1 MSRLVFRDFDEF
13 ADSIAGVAG
22 RFVPTARSSTE
33 WWIDLVPAG
42 ALSLQH
48 LQIGGSSTFAGDG
61 RSRCFTLGIP
71 MTKPQFIRIDGQR
84 LDANAF
90 IMLKENQPFTFAGH
104 EVVRWAGVTLPVDHP
119 SIGPELLE
127 KLHASDGVYTRTDP
141 LRLEQLR
148 WLVGRIC
155 CGNPTIDLS
164 DPAAAKMAEQE
175 ISSVAVR
182 ALERSLRLQLRPIG
196 RPHLSRERV
205 IARALE
211 LIRDHDGQPLFTND
225 LCRAAGVS
233 ERTLRNTF
241 NEYFGVGPIRLLKMR
256 QLREIR
262 AALLAA
268 DPLHETVA
276 SIAGRF
282 GVWDFSL
289 FARNYK
295 RLFGES
301 PSQTLRAPA
310 DSSEHTDDVS
320 WLGYAVR
327 KFADDLPYAVP
338 RSSAAAAAPLHTG
351 SNEQ

>member
-22 RFVPTARSSTE
+22 RFVPTARSITE

-61 RSRCFTLGIP
+61 QTGCFTLGIP

-84 LDANAF
+84 LDANSF

-104 EVVRWAGVTLPVDHP
+104 EVVRWAGVTLPVDHQ

-127 KLHASDGVYTRTDP
+127 KLHASDGACTRTDP

-148 WLVGRIC
+148 WLIGRIC

-175 ISSVAVR
+175 ISAVAVR

-211 LIRDHDGQPLFTND
+211 LIRAHDGQPLFTSD

-268 DPLHETVA
+268 DPAHETVA

-301 PSQTLRAPA
+301 PSQTLRTPA
-310 DSSEHTDDVS
+310 GSSEHTDDVS
-320 WLGYAVR
+320 WLNYAVR
-327 KFADDLPYAVP
+327 KFADDMLYGVP
-338 RSSAAAAAPLHTG
+338 RSMAAAATPLHTG

>member
-22 RFVPTARSSTE
+22 RFVPTARSITE

-61 RSRCFTLGIP
+61 QHGCFTLGIP
-71 MTKPQFIRIDGQR
+71 MTKAQFIRIDGQR
-84 LDANAF
+84 LDANSF
-90 IMLKENQPFTFAGH
+90 IMLKENQPFTFAGQG
-104 EVVRWAGVTLPVDHP
+104 VVRWAGVTLPVNHQA
-119 SIGPELLE
+119 IGPELLE
-127 KLHASDGVYTRTDP
+127 KLHASDGACTRTDP
-141 LRLEQLR
+141 MRLEQLR
-148 WLVGRIC
+148 WLLGRIC

-175 ISSVAVR
+175 ISAVAVR

-211 LIRDHDGQPLFTND
+211 LIRAHDGQPLFTSD

-262 AALLAA
+262 AALLSA
-268 DPLHETVA
+268 DPAHETVA

-301 PSQTLRAPA
+301 PSQTLRTPA
-310 DSSEHTDDVS
+310 GSSEHPDEVS

-327 KFADDLPYAVP
+327 KFPDDLLYAEP
-338 RSSAAAAAPLHTG
+338 RSAAAAATPLHTG

>member
-1 MSRLVFRDFDEF
+1 
-13 ADSIAGVAG
+13 
-22 RFVPTARSSTE
+22 
-33 WWIDLVPAG
+33 
-42 ALSLQH
+42 LQ
-48 LQIGGSSTFAGDG
+48 
-61 RSRCFTLGIP
+61 
-71 MTKPQFIRIDGQR
+71 
-84 LDANAF
+84 
-90 IMLKENQPFTFAGH
+90 
-104 EVVRWAGVTLPVDHP
+104 V
-119 SIGPELLE
+119 
-127 KLHASDGVYTRTDP
+127 
-141 LRLEQLR
+141 
-148 WLVGRIC
+148 
-155 CGNPTIDLS
+155 
-164 DPAAAKMAEQE
+164 
-175 ISSVAVR
+175 
-182 ALERSLRLQLRPIG
+182 RPIG

-211 LIRDHDGQPLFTND
+211 LIRAHDGQPLFTSD

-268 DPLHETVA
+268 DAAHETVA

-301 PSQTLRAPA
+301 PSQTLRMPA
-310 DSSEHTDDVS
+310 GSSEHTDDT

-327 KFADDLPYAVP
+327 KFADELLSPMPRALAGAVP
-338 RSSAAAAAPLHTG
+338 LQTG
-351 SNEQ
+351 TNEQ

>member
-1 MSRLVFRDFDEF
+1 M
-13 ADSIAGVAG
+13 
-22 RFVPTARSSTE
+22 
-33 WWIDLVPAG
+33 
-42 ALSLQH
+42 
-48 LQIGGSSTFAGDG
+48 
-61 RSRCFTLGIP
+61 
-71 MTKPQFIRIDGQR
+71 
-84 LDANAF
+84 
-90 IMLKENQPFTFAGH
+90 
-104 EVVRWAGVTLPVDHP
+104 
-119 SIGPELLE
+119 
-127 KLHASDGVYTRTDP
+127 
-141 LRLEQLR
+141 R

-164 DPAAAKMAEQE
+164 DPTAAKMAEQE
-175 ISSVAVR
+175 ISAVAVR

-211 LIRDHDGQPLFTND
+211 LIRAHDGQPLFTSD

-268 DPLHETVA
+268 DPAHETVA

-301 PSQTLRAPA
+301 PSQTLRTPA
-310 DSSEHTDDVS
+310 GSSEHTEDVS

-327 KFADDLPYAVP
+327 KFADDLLYAQ
-338 RSSAAAAAPLHTG
+338 RSAAAATPLHTG